1 MENKNTLNGF
11 EAILESLNPNVGANK
26 TKEIDNIDNEFDAV
40 EELTDE
46 ELEALRGKT
55 SKKSTNNKEDEE
67 EEEDAV
73 DGKGEEDDDI
83 ETNEPSKTKKS
94 SKKTTKTDKDNDTV
108 DEKGE
113 EDDID
118 SDDGTTSEELIVN
131 FFDSLSEQLGWSDVE
146 DEDKPKTAE
155 DLIEYFKDVIEENS
169 VPQYA
174 SEEVE
179 KLDEF
184 VRNGGNLKDYFSI
197 DADIDLDNIEV
208 EDNEIN
214 QKLVVK
220 EFLKE
225 KGFSAKQIDKK
236 ITKYEDAGIL
246 EDEAVDALEALKDI
260 KAERKEKLLEE
271 QQKSARE
278 AQKQQQTFFN
288 NVVSEIKGMDSIYG
302 IEIPEKDK
310 RALLEYIFK
319 PDAEGVT
326 KYQKDYAKS
335 LKNLITSAYFT
346 MKGDSL
352 ITIAKQKGKKDA
364 LDNFKNSLRGSGVT
378 KKSRKQVINN
388 DSTSTIWD
396 TFARQLR
403 VA

>member
-67 EEEDAV
+67 EEEDDV

-94 SKKTTKTDKDNDTV
+94 SKKTTKTDKDDDTV

>member
-26 TKEIDNIDNEFDAV
+26 TKEIDNMDNEFDAV

-67 EEEDAV
+67 EEEDDV

-94 SKKTTKTDKDNDTV
+94 SKKTNKTDKDNDTV

>member
-67 EEEDAV
+67 EEEDDV
-73 DGKGEEDDDI
+73 DDKGEEDDDI

-378 KKSRKQVINN
+378 KKSRKQVINT

>member
-67 EEEDAV
+67 EEEDDV
-73 DGKGEEDDDI
+73 DDKGEEDDDI

-131 FFDSLSEQLGWSDVE
+131 FFDSLSEHLGWSDVE

-271 QQKSARE
+271 QQKSARD

>member
-67 EEEDAV
+67 EEEDVV

-94 SKKTTKTDKDNDTV
+94 SKKTTKTDKDNDIV

-197 DADIDLDNIEV
+197 GADIDLDNIEV

>member
-26 TKEIDNIDNEFDAV
+26 TKEIDNINNEFDAV

-67 EEEDAV
+67 EEEDVV

>member
-26 TKEIDNIDNEFDAV
+26 TKEIDNINNEFDAV

-67 EEEDAV
+67 EEEDVV

-113 EDDID
+113 EDNID

-388 DSTSTIWD
+388 DSASTIWD